1 MIKKNTPM
9 KKLKLTIALSTFFL
23 ALVGCQSTPNDPV
36 DMKEGLD
43 TAIKETKVLKA
54 PKPLTQVPNS
64 VQQELMFDGMNQ
76 AKQGLLAEKRLE
88 VSATDVDAQDFF
100 QAIVRGSRY
109 NVVIHPEVSGQ
120 ISLNLNNVTLSEALT
135 VVEDVYGYEILRSGN
150 MVQVF
155 PQGIRTETI
164 ALNYLFLKRFG
175 SSTTSINSGG
185 VSENDPNSGNSSN
198 NNNNNSNSG
207 SNGSSNRGNNNG
219 GNSGSNNQNSGI
231 NLYTEN
237 ESDFWAELKTS
248 LTAFVGTGGGRAV
261 IVSPQA
267 GLVTVRGL
275 PQEITDVKKFI
286 KDTESHLHRQVI
298 IEAKIMEVTLN
309 DDFQQGIKW
318 EKVLDQVGSAEIV
331 YSTTGNVVGNVISNT
346 IGGVNSLAFSK
357 QTNGSDFS
365 GVIELLQ
372 TQGNVQV
379 LSSPRI
385 TATNNQKAVIKVGE
399 DEYFVTEVSS
409 TTTTGTSTTTTPE
422 IELTPFFSGIALDV
436 TPQISKD
443 GSVILHVHP
452 SVTLTEEQNKTIHIG
467 SETLI
472 LPLAQ
477 SSVRES
483 DTIIRANSG
492 EVVVIGGLIETYNVD
507 MESKTP
513 ILGDIPYLGEL
524 FKNKS
529 QTSQK
534 RELVIMLKPIVVGQ
548 DTWKTQLQDARS
560 LLTKWFPDELEE
572 CELSDEGEL
581 TAECQEQCKDVD
593 YASAHDVCQTTEKN
607 AVNNGN

>member
-1 MIKKNTPM
+1 M
-9 KKLKLTIALSTFFL
+9 KKLKLTIALSTIFF
-23 ALVGCQSTPNDPV
+23 ALVGCQTAPRDPV
-36 DMKEGLD
+36 GIKEDLD
-43 TAIKETKVLKA
+43 TSIKEAKEFNG

-64 VQQELMFDGMNQ
+64 VQQELMFNNMNQ
-76 AKQGLLAEKRLE
+76 AKQGMLAEKRLE
-88 VSATDVDAQDFF
+88 ISATEVAAKDFF

-109 NVVIHPEVSGQ
+109 NVVIHPDVEGQ
-120 ISLNLNNVTLSEALT
+120 ISLSLSNVTLTEALT
-135 VVEDVYGYEILRSGN
+135 VVEDVYGYEIQRSGN
-150 MVQVF
+150 VVQVF
-155 PQGIRTETI
+155 PPGIRTETI

-175 SSTTSINSGG
+175 SSSTSINSGG
-185 VSENDPNSGNSSN
+185 VSENDPNSGNNSNNSN
-198 NNNNNSNSG
+198 NN
-207 SNGSSNRGNNNG
+207 SNGSSNRSNNNNQG
-219 GNSGSNNQNSGI
+219 GNGGSNNQNSGI

-237 ESDFWAELKTS
+237 ESNFWDELKES
-248 LTAFVGTGGGRAV
+248 LTAFVGTGGGRSV

-275 PQEITDVKKFI
+275 PQEINAVKKFI
-286 KDTESHLHRQVI
+286 SDTESHLHRQVI

-318 EKVLDQVGSAEIV
+318 EQVLNPVGSGSELI
-331 YSTTGNVVGNVISNT
+331 YSATGGVIGNVISNT
-346 IGGVNSLAFSK
+346 IGGVNTLSYQNQGNDSNF
-357 QTNGSDFS
+357 T

-452 SVTLTEEQNKTIHIG
+452 SVTLTEEQNKTIQIG
-467 SETLI
+467 SEELI

-492 EVVVIGGLIETYNVD
+492 EVVVIGGLIETYNID

-529 QTSQK
+529 QKSQK

-548 DTWKTQLQDARS
+548 DTWTTQLQDARR
-560 LLTKWFPDELEE
+560 LLTKWFPDEVEE
-572 CELSDEGEL
+572 CELSNEGKLSE
-581 TAECQEQCKDVD
+581 ECQQQCADAE
-593 YASAHDVCQTTEKN
+593 YAQENEVCQAAEQNAATTN
-607 AVNNGN
+607 Q

>member
-1 MIKKNTPM
+1 M
-9 KKLKLTIALSTFFL
+9 KKLKLTIALSTIFF
-23 ALVGCQSTPNDPV
+23 ALVGCQTAPRDPV
-36 DMKEGLD
+36 D
-43 TAIKETKVLKA
+43 IKEDLDSSIEESKVYSG
-54 PKPLTQVPNS
+54 PKPLTEVPNS
-64 VQQELMFDGMNQ
+64 VQQELMFSNMDQ
-76 AKQGLLAEKRLE
+76 AKQGMLAEKRLE
-88 VSATDVDAQDFF
+88 ISATEVAAKDFF

-109 NVVIHPEVSGQ
+109 NVVIHPDVEGQ
-120 ISLNLNNVTLSEALT
+120 ISLSLSNVTLSEALT

-150 MVQVF
+150 VVQVF
-155 PQGIRTETI
+155 PPGIRTETI

-175 SSTTSINSGG
+175 SSSTTINSGG
-185 VSENDPNSGNSSN
+185 VSENDPNSGNNSNNSN
-198 NNNNNSNSG
+198 NNSS
-207 SNGSSNRGNNNG
+207 GSSNRGNNNNRG

-237 ESDFWAELKTS
+237 ESNFWDELKQS
-248 LTAFVGTGGGRAV
+248 LTSFVGTGGGRSV

-275 PQEITDVKKFI
+275 PQEINAVKKFI
-286 KDTESHLHRQVI
+286 TDTENHLHRQVI

-318 EKVLDQVGSAEIV
+318 EQVLNPVSSGSELI
-331 YSTTGNVVGNVISNT
+331 YSATGGVIGNVISNT
-346 IGGVNSLAFSK
+346 IGGVNTLSYQNQGNDSNF
-357 QTNGSDFS
+357 T

-452 SVTLTEEQNKTIHIG
+452 SVTLTEEQNKTIQIG
-467 SETLI
+467 SEELI

-492 EVVVIGGLIETYNVD
+492 EVVVIGGLIETYNID

-529 QTSQK
+529 QKSQK

-548 DTWKTQLQDARS
+548 DTWSTQLQDARR
-560 LLTKWFPDELEE
+560 LLTKWFPEEAEE

-581 TAECQEQCKDVD
+581 NEACQQQCADVD
-593 YASAHDVCQTTEKN
+593 YAKEHDVCQAAEQN
-607 AVNNGN
+607 AAPNNQ

>member
-1 MIKKNTPM
+1 MKKS
-9 KKLKLTIALSTFFL
+9 KSKSKSKLKLNIALSTLLF
-23 ALVGCQSTPNDPV
+23 ALVGCQSVPKDAV

-43 TAIKETKVLKA
+43 EALKETKSFNG
-54 PKPLTQVPNS
+54 PKPLTQVPSS
-64 VQQELMFDGMNQ
+64 VQQELMLNDMNQ
-76 AKQGLLAEKRLE
+76 AKQGMLAEKRLE
-88 VSATDVDAQDFF
+88 VSATEVDAKDFF

-109 NVVIHPEVSGQ
+109 NVIIHPDVTGQ
-120 ISLNLNNVTLSEALT
+120 ISLSLNNVTLSEALT
-135 VVEDVYGYEILRSGN
+135 VVEDVYGYEIIRRGN
-150 MVQVF
+150 VVKVF
-155 PQGIRTETI
+155 PPGIRTETI

-175 SSTTSINSGG
+175 SSTTTINSGG
-185 VSENDPNSGNSSN
+185 VSENDPNSGNSG
-198 NNNNNSNSG
+198 NNNSGNNSSNNSG
-207 SNGSSNRGNNNG
+207 GNNNQN
-219 GNSGSNNQNSGI
+219 GNSGSNSQNSGI

-237 ESDFWAELKTS
+237 ESDFWKELKES
-248 LTAFVGTGGGRAV
+248 LIAFVGTGEGRSV

-267 GLVTVRGL
+267 GLVTVRAL
-275 PQEITDVKKFI
+275 PQEITAVKNFI
-286 KDTESHLHRQVI
+286 TATESHLHRQVI

-318 EKVLDQVGSAEIV
+318 NKVLDQVGSADII
-331 YSTTGNVVGNVISNT
+331 YSTTGNVVGSVISDT
-346 IGGVNSLAFSK
+346 IGGVNSIAFSK
-357 QTNGSDFS
+357 KTSSSDFS

-399 DEYFVTEVSS
+399 DEYFVTDVSS
-409 TTTTGTSTTTTPE
+409 TTTTGTSTTTTPTV
-422 IELTPFFSGIALDV
+422 ELTPFFSGIALDV

-452 SVTLTEEQNKTIHIG
+452 SVTLTDEQNKTIVIG
-467 SETLI
+467 NSTLV

-492 EVVVIGGLIETYNVD
+492 EVVVIGGLIETYNID

-529 QTSQK
+529 QKSQK
-534 RELVIMLKPIVVGQ
+534 RELVIMLKPIVIGQ
-548 DTWKTQLQDARS
+548 DTWKNQLQDARS
-560 LLTKWFPDELEE
+560 LLTKWFPEE
-572 CELSDEGEL
+572 VEACELSADGKL
-581 TAECQEQCKDVD
+581 TQECQEQCADAE
-593 YASAHDVCQTTEKN
+593 YATNHMVCQAAKQN
-607 AVNNGN
+607 AVSNEQ

>member
-1 MIKKNTPM
+1 MN
-9 KKLKLTIALSTFFL
+9 KLKLKITLLTLMFSLI
-23 ALVGCQSTPNDPV
+23 GCQSVPNDAA
-36 DMKEGLD
+36 DIKEGLD
-43 TAIKETKVLKA
+43 TAIKENKSFDG
-54 PKPLTQVPNS
+54 PKPLTQIPNS
-64 VQQELMFDGMNQ
+64 IQQELMLNDMNL
-76 AKQGLLAEKRLE
+76 AKQGMLAEKRLE
-88 VSATDVDAQDFF
+88 VSATEVEAKDFF

-109 NVVIHPEVSGQ
+109 NVIIHPEVTGH
-120 ISLNLNNVTLSEALT
+120 ISLSLNNVTLSEALT
-135 VVEDVYGYEILRSGN
+135 VVEDVYGYEIIRRGN
-150 MVQVF
+150 VVKVF
-155 PQGIRTETI
+155 PPGIRTETI

-175 SSTTSINSGG
+175 SSSTTINSGG
-185 VSENDPNSGNSSN
+185 VSENDPNSGNSG
-198 NNNNNSNSG
+198 NNNNNSSNNNSG
-207 SNGSSNRGNNNG
+207 GNNNQN
-219 GNSGSNNQNSGI
+219 GNNGSNNQNSGI

-237 ESDFWAELKTS
+237 ESNFWKELKES
-248 LTAFVGTGGGRAV
+248 LVAFVGTGEGRSV

-267 GLVTVRGL
+267 GLVTVRAL
-275 PQEITDVKKFI
+275 PQEITAVKNFI
-286 KDTESHLHRQVI
+286 TATESHLHRQVI
-298 IEAKIMEVTLN
+298 IEAKIMEVTLS

-318 EKVLDQVGSAEIV
+318 NKVLDQVGSAEIV

-346 IGGVNSLAFSK
+346 IGGVNTMAFSK
-357 QTNGSDFS
+357 QTSSSDFS

-422 IELTPFFSGIALDV
+422 VELTPFFSGIALDV
-436 TPQISKD
+436 TPQIGKD

-452 SVTLTEEQNKTIHIG
+452 SVTLTEEQNKTIQIG
-467 SETLI
+467 SEQLI

-492 EVVVIGGLIETYNVD
+492 EVVVIGGLIETYNID

-529 QTSQK
+529 QKSQK

-548 DTWKTQLQDARS
+548 DTWKNQLQDARS
-560 LLTKWFPDELEE
+560 LLTKWFPEE
-572 CELSDEGEL
+572 VEVCELSDDGKL
-581 TAECQEQCKDVD
+581 TPECQEQCSDD
-593 YASAHDVCQTTEKN
+593 EYASEHLVCQAAEQN
-607 AVNNGN
+607 AASND